1 MRWRIRKKKGL
12 LKDPV
17 YEKIKERL
25 FQELKEEAAFLE
37 RRAEQ
42 IRLPEEGASEGNS
55 GGGREAFPATGILVT
70 RESMMYGRDALW
82 ESQVV

>member
-42 IRLPEEGASEGNS
+42 IRLPEEGTSEGSS
-55 GGGREAFPATGILVT
+55 GGGREAFPAGN
-70 RESMMYGRDALW
+70 D
-82 ESQVV
+82 

>member
-42 IRLPEEGASEGNS
+42 IKLPEEGASVGNS
-55 GGGREAFPATGILVT
+55 PGAPVPFPAAN
-70 RESMMYGRDALW
+70 D
-82 ESQVV
+82 

>member
-1 MRWRIRKKKGL
+1 MRRRIRKKKGL

-42 IRLPEEGASEGNS
+42 IKLPEEGGF
-55 GGGREAFPATGILVT
+55 GGE
-70 RESMMYGRDALW
+70 LW
-82 ESQVV
+82 RRPGGFSSWERLEKNIDFCPCSWYIGY

>member
-1 MRWRIRKKKGL
+1 MRRRIRKKKGL

-42 IRLPEEGASEGNS
+42 IRLPEEGDSEGNS
-55 GGGREAFPATGILVT
+55 GGGREAFPAGN
-70 RESMMYGRDALW
+70 D
-82 ESQVV
+82 